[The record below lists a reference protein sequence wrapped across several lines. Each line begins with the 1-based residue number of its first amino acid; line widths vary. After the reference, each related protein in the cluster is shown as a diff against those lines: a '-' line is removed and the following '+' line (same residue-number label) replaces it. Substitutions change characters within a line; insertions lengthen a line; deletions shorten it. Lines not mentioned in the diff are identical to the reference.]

1 MHRVLIQERFVMNWF
16 VIRQQNGLEIEQAF
30 CYNDLTDQR
39 SLINF

>member
-1 MHRVLIQERFVMNWF
+1 MNWF
-16 VIRQQNGLEIEQAF
+16 AIRPQVGLEIEHAF